1 MERKFITLKLIKF
14 LHFTFPVETGCI
26 EDDDDKCIEDS
37 NDEYIEN
44 GYKYEDG

>member
-1 MERKFITLKLIKF
+1 M
-14 LHFTFPVETGCI
+14 FPVETGCI

>member
-1 MERKFITLKLIKF
+1 MS
-14 LHFTFPVETGCI
+14 PVETGCI

>member
-1 MERKFITLKLIKF
+1 M
-14 LHFTFPVETGCI
+14 FPVETGCI

-44 GYKYEDG
+44 GYKDEDG

>member
-1 MERKFITLKLIKF
+1 M
-14 LHFTFPVETGCI
+14 FPVETGCI

-37 NDEYIEN
+37 NGEYIEN